1 MMETKTDPSFDR
13 VFAWKNNPRRAKLF
27 GRRCRIIEVGSTM
40 RSVLI
45 EFEDGERVITSRRAL
60 R

>member
-1 MMETKTDPSFDR
+1 METKADPSFNK
-13 VFAWKNNPRRAKLF
+13 VFGWKNNPVRAKLF
-27 GRRCRIIEVGSTM
+27 GKRCRIVHAGSTM